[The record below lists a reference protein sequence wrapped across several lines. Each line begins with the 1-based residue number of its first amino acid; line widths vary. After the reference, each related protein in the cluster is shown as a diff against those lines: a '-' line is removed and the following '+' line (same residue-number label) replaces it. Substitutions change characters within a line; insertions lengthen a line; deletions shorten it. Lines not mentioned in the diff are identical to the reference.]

1 MDEKISIEKI
11 KEIEELKQKAQAGDG
26 KAQCQLAEMYLRG
39 DGVEQNVQEAN
50 TLVEKNLFGND
61 VRDLSQ
67 DSHSLTEKEL
77 DILKKVYGVRFNG
90 DGGK

>member
-1 MDEKISIEKI
+1 MNEKIS
-11 KEIEELKQKAQAGDG
+11 IEELKQKAQAGDG

-50 TLVEKNLFGND
+50 KLVEKNLFGDD

-77 DILKKVYGVRFNG
+77 DILKKVYGVRFDG

>member
-1 MDEKISIEKI
+1 MNEKIS
-11 KEIEELKQKAQAGDG
+11 IEELKQKAEAGDG
-26 KAQCQLAEMYLRG
+26 KAQCQLADMYLRG

-50 TLVEKNLFGND
+50 KCIEKNLFGDD

-90 DGGK
+90 DGKK